1 MGCFFRSNSISA
13 NTQHIRSKETTVENR
28 MLLLTVLAGG
38 FFMAWAHPSD
48 AKLNV
53 IASTP
58 DLAAIAR
65 EVGGDRADVTSLA
78 KGTEDP
84 HFVDPKPS
92 FIRILNQADALIE
105 GGADL
110 EVGWLPP
117 LVLNARNPKIHL
129 GQPGRI
135 VAAEV
140 VRLLEVPTGPIDRSM
155 GDVHPFGN
163 PHFTLDPLNGKLI
176 AERIKER
183 LCVLSAADCPLFTT
197 NAKQVEDK
205 IDSRLALWQKQMAP
219 LRGTKVVTYHRSYS
233 YLAERFGLRVLNTI
247 EPKPGIPPSAS
258 HARDLI
264 TQMKA
269 EGVKLILMEPNRE
282 RKTPAFLAQQTGAR
296 VVMIPSMV
304 GGSKEAGDYLA
315 LFDHIVKTLLMD
327 AGQQLP

>member
-1 MGCFFRSNSISA
+1 MEGFAAMRFPIKTFFLMG
-13 NTQHIRSKETTVENR
+13 
-28 MLLLTVLAGG
+28 LLAASSLPAY
-38 FFMAWAHPSD
+38 

-53 IASTP
+53 VATTP
-58 DLAAIAR
+58 DLGSIAR
-65 EVGGDRADVTSLA
+65 EVGGDRVEVTSLA

-84 HFVDPKPS
+84 HFVDAKPS

-117 LVLNARNPKIHL
+117 LVLNARNSKIQL

-140 VRLLEVPTGPIDRSM
+140 IRLLEVPTGPIDRSL

-163 PHFTLDPLNGKLI
+163 PHLTLDPLNGKLI
-176 AERIKER
+176 AGRIKER
-183 LCVLSAADCPLFTT
+183 LCMLSAPDCPVFTA
-197 NAKQVEDK
+197 NAKQFEEK

-219 LRGTKVVTYHRSYS
+219 LRETKVVTYHKSFS
-233 YLAERFGLRVLNTI
+233 YLAERFGLRVVNTI

-258 HARDLI
+258 HVRDLV

-269 EGVKLILMEPNRE
+269 EGVALILLEPNHE
-282 RKTPAFLAQQTGAR
+282 RKTPAFLSQETGAK
-296 VVMIPSMV
+296 VVLIPSMV
-304 GGSKEAGDYLA
+304 GGAKEAGDYPA
-315 LFDHIVKTLLMD
+315 LFEYIVKTMLEAMKER
-327 AGQQLP
+327 QP